1 MKIWLQKKDPS
12 NGEVDKTINCCIKN
26 ESTIPCKFDKD
37 IHETIKISQNKQ
49 NTHEPVRIKRHYK
62 SWTKLKIKTLEHAA
76 SRFFIINTGE
86 IWIIVIF
93 LDADFAYAFAK
104 WNFPL

>member
-37 IHETIKISQNKQ
+37 IHETKKISQNKQ
-49 NTHEPVRIKRHYK
+49 NTHEAVRIKATLQIMGK
-62 SWTKLKIKTLEHAA
+62 AKNKDTGTCCLKIL
-76 SRFFIINTGE
+76 
-86 IWIIVIF
+86 
-93 LDADFAYAFAK
+93 YY
-104 WNFPL
+104 